1 MSWYPKYIHAYY
13 FQSFDLFPT
22 RLYNFWDHGQSTWKK
37 WKNPRKHSETDV
49 PSVWRP
55 FSATK
60 EPLICQFLHT
70 QLKFHSSPRENLP
83 IPKRKRPFVGNE
95 SKTKTGKAGFN
106 HQLNKYL
113 YLAKDTGQFP
123 KKLVSQFSFFR
134 VYVRLLGC
142 TLSFLPH
149 KQFHHHLW
157 FISPRCQLLI
167 VPWAKVEDKLHRS
180 GTTVRN
186 CMTCLPKKC
195 MLCLRACVWSQLE
208 RGWYEICF
216 I

>member
-13 FQSFDLFPT
+13 FQSFDLFQPDFAT
-22 RLYNFWDHGQSTWKK
+22 SGIMASQLEKK

-60 EPLICQFLHT
+60 ESLICQFLHT

-83 IPKRKRPFVGNE
+83 SKKETTFCRERVKNQNRE
-95 SKTKTGKAGFN
+95 SREN

-113 YLAKDTGQFP
+113 YLAKDTGRFP

-134 VYVRLLGC
+134 VSVRLLGWYPI
-142 TLSFLPH
+142 LPPP
-149 KQFHHHLW
+149 QA
-157 FISPRCQLLI
+157 ISSPLMVYFSK
-167 VPWAKVEDKLHRS
+167 VPASNSSLGK
-180 GTTVRN
+180 
-186 CMTCLPKKC
+186 
-195 MLCLRACVWSQLE
+195 
-208 RGWYEICF
+208 GWR
-216 I
+216 